1 MTYLIWDGIP
11 QDDLR
16 LTRGGGGGG
25 GGGGGVLSHV
35 YVSLFDKVFL
45 LDRVTCSSEINY
57 RRVAAGKG

>member
-25 GGGGGVLSHV
+25 VVLSHV

-57 RRVAAGKG
+57 R